1 MRADEEAR
9 IRAEKKIAEE
19 ERVETERKMKE
30 LKDVA
35 EKETMA
41 KLKVEVQKKAKEE
54 AKLNS
59 IKARV
64 EAEEEAKFKMAEEE
78 AKKAREEILLKAG
91 KESKDKAEKGFK
103 AKGKVQADIQKREE
117 ETKLMKQKEDKDR
130 SGRELD
136 TAIDHDNEVLDC
148 GEVKDTPKSVNA
160 DFGEDLLPVSY
171 TRSLTLSAGRRRA
184 KRKLSLTRRNDTAL
198 TRPKC
203 IKLTF
208 SPTDDSLPS
217 LHPFPVVMSDSLVTL
232 PVSPPAAVGS
242 CPPTDHDL
250 IEGINGQLLSVQPK
264 TPLFKRPG
272 KERVSELRQLAEVS
286 QVEREEDEMEMLDK
300 KTRPSLM
307 DPVKK
312 TRRSSSK
319 KT

>member
-41 KLKVEVQKKAKEE
+41 KLKVEVQKKAEEE

-130 SGRELD
+130 RGREFD
-136 TAIDHDNEVLDC
+136 TAIDHDNVVLDC
-148 GEVKDTPKSVNA
+148 GEVKDTPKSMNA
-160 DFGEDLLPVSY
+160 DFGEDFLPVSY

-184 KRKLSLTRRNDTAL
+184 KRKLSLARRNDTAL

-217 LHPFPVVMSDSLVTL
+217 IHPFPGVMSDSLVNL

-264 TPLFKRPG
+264 TLLFKRPG
-272 KERVSELRQLAEVS
+272 KESMHELRLAEGSDVDM
-286 QVEREEDEMEMLDK
+286 EEEEMEMSDK
-300 KTRPSLM
+300 KTWPSLEE
-307 DPVKK
+307 
-312 TRRSSSK
+312 SK
-319 KT
+319 M